1 MHCGRWWGSRLGR
14 ISRLDSLNR
23 GLRRLCGL
31 GKGGGP
37 PMGLKGRAVP
47 PSGFGHGSE
56 ACEEGLLRE
65 RMRRRIECM
74 CKEKGGVY
82 LWN

>member
-1 MHCGRWWGSRLGR
+1 
-14 ISRLDSLNR
+14 
-23 GLRRLCGL
+23 
-31 GKGGGP
+31 
-37 PMGLKGRAVP
+37 MGLKGRAVP

-74 CKEKGGVY
+74 CKEKGGELFMELRCRWVSEVEDKKRGCKFPG
-82 LWN
+82 LRNEKHGCQKLNWLKG